1 MVFNAFLRWNRN
13 RSGVLEYA
21 EPLTHYVSPPFDL
34 EPGSREA
41 ASFAIRTCFLHWGVL
56 PWSCFGVVGL
66 ALGYFQYH
74 WKYSA
79 LVSCTL
85 YPLFGNAI
93 SKSIG
98 GKCVDIFAVL
108 VSVAGVATS
117 LGLGCLQI
125 NGGLEYLF
133 GMPSNEMTWFIIIA
147 LITLV
152 FILSAVSGIKKGV
165 QALSLANSYLALI
178 LLRAFSSSQ
187 KGEKPGKAICLLC
200 VLPLGGEH
208 RRLLN
213 GYRICI

>member
-1 MVFNAFLRWNRN
+1 M
-13 RSGVLEYA
+13 
-21 EPLTHYVSPPFDL
+21 
-34 EPGSREA
+34 
-41 ASFAIRTCFLHWGVL
+41 
-56 PWSCFGVVGL
+56 
-66 ALGYFQYH
+66 
-74 WKYSA
+74 
-79 LVSCTL
+79 
-85 YPLFGNAI
+85 
-93 SKSIG
+93 
-98 GKCVDIFAVL
+98 DIFAVL